1 MRVKRTAST
10 IDPNEHATAPL
21 SKKFKVVP
29 IDLTEDQNN
38 MVPSQR
44 GAPPDDAPLANYL
57 YPRTSLRLVAQR
69 LRGQEVKSYR
79 DKTDR
84 DFVDETGEHVWKSEP
99 KPARSRAAV
108 PIRPATRS
116 QKPLMAWDEPP
127 MSRNNIR
134 MEPAKYPEEP
144 TSTAVTTFIESALA
158 PRAGLEEQAKPSK
171 SGTSSSGIVPKERMH
186 TPAGNETRILASEQA
201 TKRSPA
207 QKEKAKLVRE
217 LEKIGIERRLVEL
230 DDDKSAVQREKATLM
245 LDLRRLDVEQQ
256 LEELQDDD
264 GA

>member
-1 MRVKRTAST
+1 
-10 IDPNEHATAPL
+10 
-21 SKKFKVVP
+21 
-29 IDLTEDQNN
+29 
-38 MVPSQR
+38 
-44 GAPPDDAPLANYL
+44 
-57 YPRTSLRLVAQR
+57 
-69 LRGQEVKSYR
+69 
-79 DKTDR
+79 
-84 DFVDETGEHVWKSEP
+84 
-99 KPARSRAAV
+99 
-108 PIRPATRS
+108 
-116 QKPLMAWDEPP
+116 
-127 MSRNNIR
+127 
-134 MEPAKYPEEP
+134 
-144 TSTAVTTFIESALA
+144 
-158 PRAGLEEQAKPSK
+158 
-171 SGTSSSGIVPKERMH
+171 MH